1 VWEAK
6 RDFAGEMSLRRY
18 TQTAMS
24 ASARSVVAGPG
35 PPRVLLVH
43 ANPFQR
49 VTPVPAY
56 GLERLRTAMEPTGA
70 EVELIDPYLI
80 SEDPLGAARA
90 AAERLQPD
98 LIGLGIRIID
108 DCIVVDQ
115 LGAEG
120 DDPIDVSFLLPEILE
135 LRHRLT
141 EAAPDALVLAG
152 GAGFSA
158 CPQECLEYL
167 GVDYGVVGAG
177 EDALVA
183 ICEGQSLEGI
193 PGVIRRGRP
202 QGIGAYRLGFGGPTT
217 RDPLYAPANSFPVR
231 TRIGCAM
238 QCVYCTASNLGRQ
251 HASGDLETV
260 LDDVEQTVAFAR
272 ERGVG
277 RVSIFFADDEFNLP
291 DERHPI
297 SILRGILDRGLEK
310 HLTWRAY
317 FNPTP
322 FSAEFAELVRE
333 TNGHVSI
340 TVDSAADSLLETAQK
355 PFRRRHLDSLVALL
369 SEHEVSAD
377 LGLIFGLPG
386 ETEETIAETI
396 AFVRALPPS
405 IEVVYSAG
413 ARVYPHT
420 PLARI
425 AEREPERL
433 VGADDP
439 TFLIPVAYSRPWP
452 PRELARRLDE
462 QLSGLPNVS
471 RVGVAYRSG
480 ETTLSDAYRAV
491 LAKST
496 LQQTVAKSNGK
507 GRWADILQRAAVDD
521 TQRKPTETIA
531 ACMQIATWH
540 GRYDL
545 ASAAAGRL
553 LREDVPPEM
562 SRAQLR
568 FARVAYGGLA
578 LADRAKAA
586 LSRR

>member
-1 VWEAK
+1 
-6 RDFAGEMSLRRY
+6 
-18 TQTAMS
+18 MS
-24 ASARSVVAGPG
+24 APAEPAVARSPE
-35 PPRVLLVH
+35 RVLLVH

-56 GLERLRTAMEPTGA
+56 GLERLRTAIEPLGV
-70 EVELIDPYLI
+70 EVELIDPYLV
-80 SEDPLGAARA
+80 SEDPLEAARA
-90 AAERLQPD
+90 AAERFRPD
-98 LIGLGIRIID
+98 VIGLGIRIID
-108 DCIVVDQ
+108 DCIVVDR
-115 LGAEG
+115 LEAP
-120 DDPIDVSFLLPEILE
+120 DDEPIDVSFLLPEILE
-135 LRHRLT
+135 LRRVLS
-141 EAAPDALVLAG
+141 EAAPEAMFLAG

-158 CPQECLEYL
+158 CPQECLEFL

-177 EDALVA
+177 EEALTA
-183 ICEGQSLEGI
+183 ICQGEPLEKI
-193 PGVIRRGRP
+193 PGVVRRGEP
-202 QGIGAYRLGFGGPTT
+202 QGIGAYHLGFGGPTR

-238 QCVYCTASNLGRQ
+238 QCVYCTAANLARQ
-251 HASGDLETV
+251 HAVGDLGTV
-260 LDDVEQTVAFAR
+260 LDEVEQTVGLAR

-297 SILRGILDRGLEK
+297 SVLQGLLDRGLAK

-355 PFRRRHLDSLVALL
+355 PFRRRHLDALVALL
-369 SEHEVSAD
+369 SEHGVSAD

-396 AFVRALPPS
+396 DFVRALPGS
-405 IEVVYSAG
+405 IKAFYSAG

-425 AEREPERL
+425 ATEEPERL

-439 TFLIPVAYSRPWP
+439 TFLTPVVYSRPWP
-452 PRELARRLDE
+452 PRELARRLDS
-462 QLSGLPNVS
+462 QLAGLPNVE

-480 ETTLSDAYRAV
+480 QTTLAQAYRAV
-491 LAKST
+491 LPEAT
-496 LQQTVAKSNGK
+496 LQQTVAKSNGSR
-507 GRWADILQRAAVDD
+507 RWGAILEQAAHDDSQRASA
-521 TQRKPTETIA
+521 ETIA
-531 ACMQIATWH
+531 ACMQVALWH

-545 ASAAAGRL
+545 TSAAAARL
-553 LREDVPPEM
+553 LQEDIPPEM
-562 SRAQLR
+562 SRSQLR
-568 FARVAYGGLA
+568 IARLAYGGLA
-578 LADRAKAA
+578 LADKAKAA
-586 LSRR
+586 LRR

>member
-1 VWEAK
+1 
-6 RDFAGEMSLRRY
+6 MSP
-18 TQTAMS
+18 T
-24 ASARSVVAGPG
+24 ARSAATGSRS
-35 PPRVLLVH
+35 RVLLVH

-56 GLERLRTAMEPTGA
+56 GLERLRTAIEPGGA
-70 EVELIDPYLI
+70 QVELLDPYLV
-80 SEDPLGAARA
+80 SDDPLGAAKA
-90 AAERLQPD
+90 AAERFRPD
-98 LIGLGIRIID
+98 VIGLGIRIID
-108 DCIVVDQ
+108 DCIVVDR
-115 LGAEG
+115 LEAPD
-120 DDPIDVSFLLPEILE
+120 DDPIDVSFLLPEIRE
-135 LRHRLT
+135 LRRALA
-141 EAAPDALVLAG
+141 EAAPDALFVAG

-158 CPQECLEYL
+158 CPQECLEFL

-183 ICEGQSLEGI
+183 VCAGQSLDEI
-193 PGVIRRGRP
+193 PGVVRRGEP
-202 QGIGAYRLGFGGPTT
+202 QGIAAYHLGFGGPTN

-238 QCVYCTASNLGRQ
+238 QCVYCTAANLGRQ
-251 HASGDLETV
+251 HAVGDLETV
-260 LDDVEQTVAFAR
+260 LNEVEGTIEIAR

-297 SILRGILDRGLEK
+297 SVLQGLRERGLSK
-310 HLTWRAY
+310 HMTWRAY

-340 TVDSAADSLLETAQK
+340 TVDSAADALLETSQK
-355 PFRRRHLDSLVALL
+355 PFRRRHLDALVALL

-386 ETEETIAETI
+386 ETEETIAETVE
-396 AFVRALPPS
+396 FVRNLPPS

-425 AEREPERL
+425 AEQEPDRL

-439 TFLIPVAYSRPWP
+439 TFLTPVVYSRPWA
-452 PRELARRLDE
+452 PRELARRVAG
-462 QLSGLPNVS
+462 QLRDLPNVS

-480 ETTLSDAYRAV
+480 QPTLSDAYRAV
-491 LAKST
+491 LAPST
-496 LQQTVAKSNGK
+496 LQQTVAKSNSAGH
-507 GRWADILQRAAVDD
+507 WEEILERAAQDD
-521 TQRKPTETIA
+521 SQRKPAETIA
-531 ACMQIATWH
+531 ACLQIALWH

-545 ASAAAGRL
+545 ASAAAARL
-553 LREDVPPEM
+553 LQEEIPPEM
-562 SRAQLR
+562 SRSQLR
-568 FARVAYGGLA
+568 LARLAYGGLA
-578 LADRAKAA
+578 LADRLGARLRHRPKEATPA
-586 LSRR
+586 

>member
-6 RDFAGEMSLRRY
+6 RDFAGEMSSRRY

-24 ASARSVVAGPG
+24 ASARSVVAGSG

-56 GLERLRTAMEPTGA
+56 GLERLRTAIEPTGA

-80 SEDPLGAARA
+80 SEDPLGAACA
-90 AAERLQPD
+90 VAERFRPD
-98 LIGLGIRIID
+98 VIGLGIRIID
-108 DCIVVDQ
+108 DCIVVDR
-115 LGAEG
+115 LEAPADE
-120 DDPIDVSFLLPEILE
+120 PIDVSFLLPEILA
-135 LRHRLT
+135 LRRALAG
-141 EAAPDALVLAG
+141 AASTATFLAG

-167 GVDYGVVGAG
+167 DVEYGVVGAG
-177 EDALVA
+177 EDALA
-183 ICEGQSLEGI
+183 ALCEGQSIDEI
-193 PGVIRRGRP
+193 PGVVRRGQP
-202 QGIGAYRLGFGGPTT
+202 EGISAYRLGFGCPTR

-238 QCVYCTASNLGRQ
+238 QCVYCTAANLGRQ

-260 LDDVEQTVAFAR
+260 LDEVALTVEVAR

-297 SILRGILDRGLEK
+297 SILEGIRDRGLEK

-322 FSAEFAELVRE
+322 FSAKFAELVRE

-340 TVDSAADSLLETAQK
+340 TVDSAAESLLETAQK
-355 PFRRRHLDSLVALL
+355 PFRRRHLDELVALL
-369 SEHEVSAD
+369 SEHGVSAD

-386 ETEETIAETI
+386 ETEETIAKTI

-420 PLARI
+420 PLSRI
-425 AEREPERL
+425 AEQEPERL

-439 TFLIPVAYSRPWP
+439 SFLTPVAYSRPWP
-452 PRELARRLDE
+452 PRELARRVDE
-462 QLSGLPNVS
+462 QLSSLPNVS

-480 ETTLSDAYRAV
+480 ETTLADAYRTV
-491 LAKST
+491 LAQPT
-496 LQQTVAKSNGK
+496 LQQTVAKSNGR
-507 GRWADILQRAAVDD
+507 GRWTEILERAALDD
-521 TQRKPTETIA
+521 SQRTPAEMIA
-531 ACMQIATWH
+531 ACMQVATWH

-553 LREDVPPEM
+553 LQEDIPPEM
-562 SRAQLR
+562 SRSQLR

-578 LADRAKAA
+578 LADKAKAA
-586 LSRR
+586 LRR

>member
-1 VWEAK
+1 MFV
-6 RDFAGEMSLRRY
+6 
-18 TQTAMS
+18 
-24 ASARSVVAGPG
+24 
-35 PPRVLLVH
+35 
-43 ANPFQR
+43 
-49 VTPVPAY
+49 
-56 GLERLRTAMEPTGA
+56 
-70 EVELIDPYLI
+70 
-80 SEDPLGAARA
+80 
-90 AAERLQPD
+90 
-98 LIGLGIRIID
+98 
-108 DCIVVDQ
+108 
-115 LGAEG
+115 
-120 DDPIDVSFLLPEILE
+120 
-135 LRHRLT
+135 
-141 EAAPDALVLAG
+141 AG

-177 EDALVA
+177 EAALAA
-183 ICEGQSLEGI
+183 ICEGRAPDEI
-193 PGVIRRGRP
+193 PGVVRRGEA
-202 QGIGAYRLGFGGPTT
+202 QGIGAYRLDFGAPTQ

-238 QCVYCTASNLGRQ
+238 QCVYCTAANLGRQ
-251 HASGDLETV
+251 HASGDLGTV
-260 LDDVEQTVAFAR
+260 LDEIEQTVGLAR

-297 SILRGILDRGLEK
+297 SVLQGIRDRGLEK

-322 FSAEFAELVRE
+322 FSAEFADLVRE

-355 PFRRRHLDSLVALL
+355 PFRRRHLDTLVALL

-396 AFVRALPPS
+396 AFVRELPPS

-425 AEREPERL
+425 AAQEPERL

-439 TFLIPVAYSRPWP
+439 SFLLPTAYSRPWP

-462 QLSGLPNVS
+462 QLASVPNVS

-480 ETTLSDAYRAV
+480 QTTLSDAYRAV
-491 LAKST
+491 LAKPT

-507 GRWADILQRAAVDD
+507 GRWSEILERAAHDD
-521 TQRKPTETIA
+521 SQRKSAETIA
-531 ACMQIATWH
+531 ACMQIALWH

-545 ASAAAGRL
+545 ASAAAARL
-553 LREDVPPEM
+553 LQEDIPPEM

-568 FARVAYGGLA
+568 VARLAYGGLA

-586 LSRR
+586 LRR

>member
-1 VWEAK
+1 
-6 RDFAGEMSLRRY
+6 
-18 TQTAMS
+18 MS
-24 ASARSVVAGPG
+24 ASARSAATGAPS
-35 PPRVLLVH
+35 RVLLVH

-56 GLERLRTAMEPTGA
+56 GLERLRTAVEETGA
-70 EVELIDPYLI
+70 EVELLDPFLI
-80 SEDPLGAARA
+80 SEDPLGAAREA
-90 AAERLQPD
+90 AARFRPD

-115 LGAEG
+115 LDAPADE
-120 DDPIDVSFLLPEILE
+120 PIDVSFLLPEILE
-135 LRHRLT
+135 LRRALAEGAP
-141 EAAPDALVLAG
+141 EATFVAG

-167 GVDYGVVGAG
+167 DVEYGVVGAG
-177 EDALVA
+177 EEAMAVLSSTASWDQVPGLV
-183 ICEGQSLEGI
+183 
-193 PGVIRRGRP
+193 RRG
-202 QGIGAYRLGFGGPTT
+202 QADGIGAYHLGFGGPTR

-238 QCVYCTASNLGRQ
+238 QCVYCTAANLGRQ
-251 HASGDLETV
+251 HASGGLETV
-260 LDDVEQTVAFAR
+260 LDEVERTVLESR

-277 RVSIFFADDEFNLP
+277 RVPIFFADDEFNLP

-297 SILRGILDRGLEK
+297 SVLQGLRDRGLAG
-310 HLTWRAY
+310 HITWRAY

-322 FSAEFAELVRE
+322 FSAEFADLVRE

-355 PFRRRHLDSLVALL
+355 PFRRRHLDALVKLL
-369 SEHEVSAD
+369 AEHGVSAD

-396 AFVRALPPS
+396 AFVRSLPAS

-425 AEREPERL
+425 AVEEPERL
-433 VGADDP
+433 VGAEDP
-439 TFLIPVAYSRPWP
+439 TFFTPVVYSRPWP

-462 QLSGLPNVS
+462 QLRDLPNVS
-471 RVGVAYRSG
+471 RVGVAYRTG
-480 ETTLSDAYRAV
+480 QTTLSDAYRAV
-491 LAKST
+491 LAEPT
-496 LQQTVAKSNGK
+496 LQHSVTKSNG
-507 GRWADILQRAAVDD
+507 RPSWDEILERAAHDD
-521 TQRKPTETIA
+521 TQRKPAETIA
-531 ACMQIATWH
+531 ACLQVALWH

-545 ASAAAGRL
+545 ASTAAARL

-568 FARVAYGGLA
+568 FARLAYGGLA
-578 LADRAKAA
+578 LADRARGVR
-586 LSRR
+586 LRRR